1 MLVLN
6 KSAIDEFWLAA
17 TIDRK
22 EHRIIEKFA
31 YATGTKSKNLT
42 AEEALIQS
50 VIQSSP
56 NANAVVVT
64 LRTGDER
71 LTGRALQIEGLA
83 AHDEKV
89 A

>member
-42 AEEALIQS
+42 AEEA